1 MGDYCFIGPNTRIW
15 SRKNI
20 SIGNNCLI
28 GHGCNIIDSN
38 THPLD
43 SVERHK
49 QFILGR
55 ESKTESVMDKEI
67 VIEDDV
73 WIACN
78 CIVLKGT
85 IIHKGAIIG
94 AGSIVGGEI
103 PPYSMVHGELAK
115 IKG

>member
-1 MGDYCFIGPNTRIW
+1 
-15 SRKNI
+15 
-20 SIGNNCLI
+20 
-28 GHGCNIIDSN
+28 
-38 THPLD
+38 
-43 SVERHK
+43 
-49 QFILGR
+49 
-55 ESKTESVMDKEI
+55 MDKEI